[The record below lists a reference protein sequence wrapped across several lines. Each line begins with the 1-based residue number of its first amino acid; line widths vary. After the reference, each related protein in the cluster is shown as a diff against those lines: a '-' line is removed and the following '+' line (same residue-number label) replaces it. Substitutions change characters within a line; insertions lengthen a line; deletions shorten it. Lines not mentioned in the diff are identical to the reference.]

1 MTYEWILSSKPLN
14 MQVSEEVLSRIY
26 VEVAQQQSKHP
37 PVCVLAVS
45 FLGRVTGPRFGR
57 SMW

>member
-37 PVCVLAVS
+37 
-45 FLGRVTGPRFGR
+45 R
-57 SMW
+57 SVFWRSPSWDV